1 MSHSQTIYDKN
12 ALSRMPL
19 DVSVTPRKFQAE
31 DYSKANKYWFANNA
45 VLSLGT
51 SLFSIYIPR
60 GEKFFIKS
68 VRYFE
73 DQITDP
79 DLKQKIKAF
88 IQQEANHYQAHEV
101 FNDSLNA
108 KDIRVQREIEAA
120 EKMFTFMEKWLPKKT
135 QLGITVFAEHMTATG
150 AKQML
155 KSPEVAKHQ
164 DAEVRKLWEWHAV
177 EEIEHKSVAFDVYE
191 AIGCGYVHRM
201 WSVFIGLI
209 IQIPF
214 LGLSARR
221 IFKREGQKVSIK
233 QQAHQARKLMAK
245 FHPDQKSIVDE
256 FKMYFKPGFHPWQI
270 DDREF
275 LQGWYQRN
283 NNS

>member
-1 MSHSQTIYDKN
+1 MSHSHSIYDKN
-12 ALSRMPL
+12 ALSRMPI
-19 DVSVTPRKFQAE
+19 DVSVTPRKFEAD
-31 DYSKANKYWFANNA
+31 DYSKTNKYWFANNA
-45 VLSLGT
+45 VLSLGA

-101 FNDSLNA
+101 FNDSLIE
-108 KDIRVQREIEAA
+108 KDVRVQREIDAA
-120 EKMFTFMEKWLPKKT
+120 EQMFSFMEKWLPKKT
-135 QLGITVFAEHMTATG
+135 QLGITVFAEHLTATG

-155 KSPEVAKHQ
+155 KNPEVAKHQ
-164 DAEVRKLWEWHAV
+164 DPEVRKLWEWHAV

-201 WSVFIGLI
+201 WSVFIGLL
-209 IQIPF
+209 IQIF
-214 LGLSARR
+214 CLGMSVRR
-221 IFKREGQKVSIK
+221 IFKREGQKISIK
-233 QQAHQARKLMAK
+233 QQAREARKLMVK
-245 FHPDQKSIVDE
+245 FHPDQKSIVEE

-275 LQGWYQRN
+275 LRGWYQRN